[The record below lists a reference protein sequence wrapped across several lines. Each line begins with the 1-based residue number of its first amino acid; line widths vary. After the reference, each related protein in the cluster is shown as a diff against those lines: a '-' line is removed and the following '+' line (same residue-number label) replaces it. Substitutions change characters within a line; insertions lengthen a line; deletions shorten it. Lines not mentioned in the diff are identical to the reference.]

1 MIISPA
7 KWIFAHNGITKSF
20 TSSEIPFF
28 PVASSVTGIVAADDC
43 VPIAVKYA
51 GNIFF
56 IDLKYGFF
64 PYIHATVY
72 CASIHKI
79 CNTINI
85 ANKTENT

>member
-1 MIISPA
+1 M
-7 KWIFAHNGITKSF
+7 FAHNGITKSL
-20 TSSEIPFF
+20 TSSEISFL

-72 CASIHKI
+72 CASMHKI